1 MKMFLFPG
9 QGSQRVGM
17 GKSLYENFSVAR
29 EVFSEVDESLGM
41 NLSKIMFEGP
51 ENILSNTENT
61 QPALMATSMAA
72 LKVLLSESG
81 KSVSELSKYLAGH
94 SLGEYTALCASGAIT
109 ISQVARVLK
118 IRGKSMQ
125 EAVPMGEGGML
136 ALLKVT
142 FEEVQDLI
150 VESKVSCEISND
162 NSNEQVVVSGL
173 IPEIDKFEEYA
184 KQNGIRRMVRLKVS
198 APFHCKLMQHAVIPV
213 KDALDNAEI
222 VTPSVP
228 IVSNVTASPVTEVQR
243 IRELLVQQIT
253 SCVRWR
259 ESMLF
264 SIETGVETFIE
275 IGAGNVLSK
284 MLSRMNPH
292 VTTLNLGEVDD
303 LDRIIATIG

>member
-1 MKMFLFPG
+1 MFLFPG

-41 NLSKIMFEGP
+41 KLSKVIFEGP
-51 ENILSNTENT
+51 ELSNTENA

-109 ISQVARVLK
+109 ISQVARILK

-150 VESKVSCEISND
+150 VESKANCEISND

-173 IPEIDKFEEYA
+173 TTEIEKIEQYA
-184 KQNGIRRMVRLKVS
+184 KQKGIKRVVRLNVS
-198 APFHCKLMQHAVIPV
+198 APFHCKLMQPAVMPV
-213 KDALDNAEI
+213 KDALDTAEI

-228 IVSNVTASPVTEVQR
+228 IVSNVTASPVTEVQK
-243 IRELLVQQIT
+243 IKELLVQQIT
-253 SCVRWR
+253 GCVRWR

-264 SIETGVETFIE
+264 AIGAGVKTFIE
-275 IGAGNVLSK
+275 VGSGNVLSK
-284 MLSRMNPH
+284 MLSRMNPN
-292 VTTLNLGEVDD
+292 VTTLNLEGVDD

>member
-1 MKMFLFPG
+1 MNMFLFPG

-41 NLSKIMFEGP
+41 KLSKVIFEGP
-51 ENILSNTENT
+51 ELSNTENA

-109 ISQVARVLK
+109 ISQVARILK

-150 VESKVSCEISND
+150 VESKANCEISND

-173 IPEIDKFEEYA
+173 TTEIEKIEQYA
-184 KQNGIRRMVRLKVS
+184 KQKGIKRVVRLNVS
-198 APFHCKLMQHAVIPV
+198 APFHCKLMQPAVMPV
-213 KDALDNAEI
+213 KDALDTAEI

-228 IVSNVTASPVTEVQR
+228 IVSNVTASPVTEVQK
-243 IRELLVQQIT
+243 IKELLVQQIT
-253 SCVRWR
+253 GCVRWR

-264 SIETGVETFIE
+264 AIGAGVKTFIE
-275 IGAGNVLSK
+275 VGSGNVLSK
-284 MLSRMNPH
+284 MLSRMNPN
-292 VTTLNLGEVDD
+292 VTTLNLEGVDD